1 MNVGAG
7 VLHGVSDTSLSGKM
21 HDVSERDDLE
31 ELLEERQ
38 IVDVSF
44 NDEHSASLEEGLS
57 RSLERGVVVIVE
69 VVEA

>member
-1 MNVGAG
+1 
-7 VLHGVSDTSLSGKM
+7 M